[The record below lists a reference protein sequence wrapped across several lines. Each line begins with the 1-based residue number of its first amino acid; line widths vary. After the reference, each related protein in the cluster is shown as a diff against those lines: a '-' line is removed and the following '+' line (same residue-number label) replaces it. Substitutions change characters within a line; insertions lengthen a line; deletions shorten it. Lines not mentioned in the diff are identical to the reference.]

1 MTHVSFVKRRYLALW
16 FPWLPAERL
25 ARAGRTGSPERPLVI
40 AEAVKGAL
48 RLAATDRHAEALGL
62 LPGLPLADARARVM
76 GLSVA
81 DHDVEA
87 DRRLLERLADLSI
100 RYTPMVMPEPPD
112 TLILDITGTAH
123 LFGGEDGLVRDARA
137 RLRRHGF
144 TVCTAFADTPDAAW
158 ALARFGVSSV
168 AALPVAA
175 LRLGEA
181 RETALHRAGL
191 YTVGDIV
198 CRPLAGLAARFGAEA
213 ATAVR
218 RMVGDAESPIVP
230 RRVLPPVEVER
241 RFPEPV
247 ARTDYVL
254 GVLADLL
261 AEACMMLEAR
271 GEGGRYFEAVF
282 SRADGK
288 EQAVS
293 VQTST
298 PVRHAAPV
306 VTLFTHSLARLEDPL
321 DPGFGFD
328 AVRLAVPVTEPL
340 APGQPD
346 LDRAPPP
353 GPALDALVDRLAAR
367 LGPERL
373 LRFHPRA
380 SHIPERAA
388 RLRPGS
394 PSGSWPVPH
403 PDEPPLRPLALLRP
417 PRLLSHVV
425 ADVPDGPPR
434 RFRLGLHFV
443 HIVRA
448 EGPER
453 IAAEWWRRPGLTRD
467 YYRVEDESGRRL
479 WIFRHGLYGHEEASP
494 RWYLHGL
501 FA

>member
-1 MTHVSFVKRRYLALW
+1 MART
-16 FPWLPAERL
+16 P
-25 ARAGRTGSPERPLVI
+25 RAGRKGSPERPLVL

-48 RLAATDRHAEALGL
+48 RLAAVDRHAEALGL
-62 LPGLPLADARARVM
+62 LPGLPLADARARVT
-76 GLSVA
+76 GLIVA
-81 DHDVEA
+81 DHDAAA
-87 DRRLLERLADLSI
+87 DQRLLERLADLCI
-100 RYTPMVMPEPPD
+100 RYTPIVAPEPPD
-112 TLILDITGTAH
+112 TLILDIAGAAH
-123 LFGGEDGLVRDARA
+123 LFGGEGGLSRDVRV
-137 RLRRHGF
+137 RLGRHGF
-144 TVCTAFADTPDAAW
+144 TVRTAIEDTPDAAW
-158 ALARFGVSSV
+158 ARARFDAACV

-175 LRLGEA
+175 LRLGGE

-191 YTVGDIV
+191 YTVGDIAS
-198 CRPLAGLAARFGAEA
+198 RPLSGLAARFGAAA

-218 RMVGDAESPIVP
+218 RMVGDAESPIAP

-261 AEACMMLEAR
+261 AEACRMLDAR
-271 GEGGRYFEAVF
+271 GEGGRRFEAEF
-282 SRADGK
+282 FRADGK
-288 EQAVS
+288 
-293 VQTST
+293 VQGVCVETGA

-306 VTLFTHSLARLEDPL
+306 VELFTHSLARLEDPL

-328 AVRLAVPVTEPL
+328 AVCLSVPVTQPL

-353 GPALDALVDRLAAR
+353 GPALDALIDRLAAR
-367 LGPERL
+367 LGPDRL
-373 LRFHPRA
+373 LRFHARE
-380 SHIPERAA
+380 SHVPERAA

-394 PSGSWPVPH
+394 PSCSWPVP
-403 PDEPPLRPLALLRP
+403 PLSEPPLRPFSLLRP
-417 PRLLSHVV
+417 PRLLSNVV
-425 ADVPDGPPR
+425 ADVPDAPPR
-434 RFRLGLHFV
+434 RFRLGVTFLT
-443 HIVRA
+443 IVRA

-467 YYRVEDESGRRL
+467 YYRVEDETGRRL
-479 WIFRHGLYGHEEASP
+479 WIFRHGLYGHEETNP

>member
-40 AEAVKGAL
+40 AEPVKGAL

-62 LPGLPLADARARVM
+62 LPGLPLADARARVSA
-76 GLSVA
+76 LLVA
-81 DHDVEA
+81 DHDPEA
-87 DRRLLERLADLSI
+87 DRRLLERLADICI
-100 RYTPMVMPEPPD
+100 RYTPMVAPDLPD
-112 TLILDITGTAH
+112 TLILDIAGAAH
-123 LFGGEDGLVRDARA
+123 LFGGEDGLVRAARL

-144 TVCTAFADTPDAAW
+144 TVRTAFADTSDAAR
-158 ALARFGVSSV
+158 ALAQFGAASV

-175 LRLGEA
+175 LRLGEE
-181 RETALHRAGL
+181 RETALRRAGL
-191 YTVGDIV
+191 HTVGDIA
-198 CRPLAGLAARFGAEA
+198 CRPLAGLAARFGAQA

-218 RMVGDAESPIVP
+218 RMVGDAESPFVP

-261 AEACMMLEAR
+261 AEACRMLEAR
-271 GEGGRYFEAVF
+271 GEGGRRFEAVF
-282 SRADGK
+282 FRADGK
-288 EQAVS
+288 EQTVS

-298 PVRHAAPV
+298 PVRYPTPV

-328 AVRLAVPVTEPL
+328 AVCLAVPVTEAL
-340 APGQPD
+340 SPGQPD

-373 LRFHPRA
+373 LRFHPRE

-388 RLRPGS
+388 RLRSGS
-394 PSGSWPVPH
+394 PSGDWPVPSSG
-403 PDEPPLRPLALLRP
+403 EPPLRPLALIHP
-417 PRLLSHVV
+417 PRPLSNVV

-434 RFRLGLHFV
+434 RFRLGGAVLT
-443 HIVRA
+443 IVRA

-479 WIFRHGLYGHEEASP
+479 WIFRHGLYGREETNP

>member
-1 MTHVSFVKRRYLALW
+1 M
-16 FPWLPAERL
+16 
-25 ARAGRTGSPERPLVI
+25 
-40 AEAVKGAL
+40 KGAL
-48 RLAATDRHAEALGL
+48 RLAAADRHAEALGL
-62 LPGLPLADARARVM
+62 MPGLPLADARARM
-76 GLSVA
+76 PALLVA
-81 DHDVEA
+81 DHDPEA
-87 DRRLLERLADLSI
+87 DRRLLERLADICI
-100 RYTPMVMPEPPD
+100 RYTPMVALGLPD
-112 TLILDITGTAH
+112 TLILDIAGAAH
-123 LFGGEDGLVRDARA
+123 LFGGDDGLVRAARL

-144 TVCTAFADTPDAAW
+144 TVRTAFADTPDAAR
-158 ALARFGVSSV
+158 ALAQFGAASV
-168 AALPVAA
+168 ATLPVAA
-175 LRLGEA
+175 LRLGEE
-181 RETALHRAGL
+181 RETALRRAGL
-191 YTVGDIV
+191 HTVGDIA
-198 CRPLAGLAARFGAEA
+198 CRPLAGLAARFGAQA

-218 RMVGDAESPIVP
+218 RMVGDAESPFVP
-230 RRVLPPVEVER
+230 RRVLPQVEVER
-241 RFPEPV
+241 RFAEPV

-261 AEACMMLEAR
+261 AEACRMLEAR
-271 GEGGRYFEAVF
+271 GEGGRRFEAVF
-282 SRADGK
+282 FRADGK

-293 VQTST
+293 VETST
-298 PVRHAAPV
+298 PVRHPTPV

-328 AVRLAVPVTEPL
+328 AVCLAVPVTEPL

-373 LRFHPRA
+373 LRFHPRE

-394 PSGSWPVPH
+394 PSGSWPAP
-403 PDEPPLRPLALLRP
+403 PPNEPPLRPLSLLRP

-434 RFRLGLHFV
+434 RFRLGVTFLT
-443 HIVRA
+443 IVRA

-467 YYRVEDESGRRL
+467 YYRVEDETGRRL
-479 WIFRHGLYGHEEASP
+479 WIFRHGLYGREEVNP

>member
-1 MTHVSFVKRRYLALW
+1 M
-16 FPWLPAERL
+16 
-25 ARAGRTGSPERPLVI
+25 
-40 AEAVKGAL
+40 KGAL

-62 LPGLPLADARARVM
+62 LPGLPLADARARVT
-76 GLSVA
+76 GLLVA

-87 DRRLLERLADLSI
+87 DGRLLERLADLSI
-100 RYTPMVMPEPPD
+100 RYTPMVMPQPPD

-123 LFGGEDGLVRDARA
+123 LFGGEDGLARDARA
-137 RLRRHGF
+137 RFRRHGF
-144 TVCTAFADTPDAAW
+144 SVRAAFADTPDAAW
-158 ALARFGVSSV
+158 ALARFGAASV

-175 LRLGEA
+175 LRLGDA

-191 YTVGDIV
+191 YTVGDIA

-218 RMVGDAESPIVP
+218 RMVGEAESPIAP
-230 RRVLPPVEVER
+230 RRILPPVEVER
-241 RFPEPV
+241 RFPEPI
-247 ARTDYVL
+247 ARTAYAL
-254 GVLADLL
+254 GVLAGLL
-261 AEACMMLEAR
+261 EEACTMLEAR
-271 GEGGRYFEAVF
+271 GEGGRSFEAVF
-282 SRADGK
+282 SRSDGK

-306 VTLFTHSLARLEDPL
+306 VALFTHSLARLEDPL

-353 GPALDALVDRLAAR
+353 GPALGALVDRLAAR

-373 LRFHPRA
+373 LRFHPRE
-380 SHIPERAA
+380 SHIPERAS
-388 RLRPGS
+388 RLRPGN
-394 PSGSWPVPH
+394 PSGSWPVTPR
-403 PDEPPLRPLALLRP
+403 DDPPLRPLALLRP
-417 PRLLSHVV
+417 PRLLSNVV

-434 RFRLGLHFV
+434 RFRLGVTFLT
-443 HIVRA
+443 IVRA

-479 WIFRHGLYGHEEASP
+479 WIFRHGLYGREEPSP

>member
-1 MTHVSFVKRRYLALW
+1 MKRRYLALW

-40 AEAVKGAL
+40 AEPVKGAL
-48 RLAATDRHAEALGL
+48 RLAAADRHAEALGL
-62 LPGLPLADARARVM
+62 LPGLPLANARARVA
-76 GLSVA
+76 GLVVEE
-81 DHDVEA
+81 HDAPA
-87 DRRLLERLADLSI
+87 DRRLLERLADLCI
-100 RYTPMVMPEPPD
+100 RYTPMVALDLPD
-112 TLILDITGTAH
+112 TLILDIAGAAH
-123 LFGGEDGLVRDARA
+123 LFGGEDGLVSAARA

-144 TVCTAFADTPDAAW
+144 SVCTAFADTPDAAR
-158 ALARFGVSSV
+158 AFAHFGTDTFD
-168 AALPVAA
+168 ALPVAA
-175 LRLGEA
+175 LRLGEE
-181 RETALHRAGL
+181 RETALRRAGL
-191 YTVGDIV
+191 YTVGDLA
-198 CRPLAGLAARFGAEA
+198 CRPLSGLAARFGAEA

-218 RMVGDAESPIVP
+218 RMTGEAESPIAP

-261 AEACMMLEAR
+261 AEACRILEAR
-271 GEGGRYFEAVF
+271 GEGGRRFEAVF
-282 SRADGK
+282 FRSDGK
-288 EQAVS
+288 EQEVF
-293 VQTST
+293 VQTGT

-306 VTLFTHSLARLEDPL
+306 VTLFAHSLARLEDPL

-373 LRFHPRA
+373 LRFHPCN
-380 SHIPERAA
+380 SHVPERAA
-388 RLRPGS
+388 RLRPGI
-394 PSGSWPVPH
+394 PSGDWPVPP
-403 PDEPPLRPLALLRP
+403 PDDPPLRPLALLRP
-417 PRLLSHVV
+417 PRLLSNVV

-467 YYRVEDESGRRL
+467 YYRVEDETGRRL
-479 WIFRHGLYGHEEASP
+479 WIFRHGLYDREETNP